1 MSKINNAVKN
11 AKKDGFTFKAS
22 VNGGKVVLETY
33 AADSATAK
41 VLSVS
46 DVGAAGAAA
55 AVGLAG
61 AINDPNKAFDL
72 TTALTTTADEAK
84 LTGNASVLFEVMDV
98 NESAK
103 TVKLKATASIL
114 DINGNNKTTSTEIL
128 LSEGS
133 ESTAAKELLQGHTDM
148 MIEKLSRYIKS
159 TGKTYQD
166 HYVTIL
172 NWYKQN
178 TH

>member
-1 MSKINNAVKN
+1 MDNVPAGTYEVKSAATGKVSNVTGQYGFPKIYSTSTITGTANLDGTGANKIQAANNGQKFQLKIDGVAFGDEVTLATDDTATDIVSKINNAVKN

-61 AINDPNKAFDL
+61 AINDPNKA
-72 TTALTTTADEAK
+72 
-84 LTGNASVLFEVMDV
+84 
-98 NESAK
+98 
-103 TVKLKATASIL
+103 
-114 DINGNNKTTSTEIL
+114 
-128 LSEGS
+128 
-133 ESTAAKELLQGHTDM
+133 
-148 MIEKLSRYIKS
+148 
-159 TGKTYQD
+159 
-166 HYVTIL
+166 
-172 NWYKQN
+172 
-178 TH
+178 